1 MLKRQLTLLFFCS
14 IGSLFSLTVKAQSDT
29 LAFPSPFLKDPII
42 EMLDS
47 LEKERYFTCN
57 NTLTDSCMAVA
68 AEGRPTNVPYYD
80 DLIIEARLAK
90 LDAETPFDLIFNQSV
105 KNYIQLYGYKRR
117 GLMSRM
123 ISLANLYFPL
133 FEEKLAKYNLPMEFK
148 YLAIVESA
156 LNPNAVSKS
165 GAAGLWQFMYPT
177 GKMFGLDVTSYVD
190 LRRDPLHSTEA
201 ACQYFAYLYRMF
213 GDWQMVLAAYNC
225 GPGTLTKAIR
235 RSGGKKTYWEI
246 RPYLPQETQ
255 GYVPA
260 FIAVN
265 YVMNY
270 QLQHH
275 IYPLPI
281 KSEYYYSDTIL
292 VKQEVSFSQ
301 ISQVLEIPMED
312 LRFLNPAYRL
322 QVIPGTEKA
331 MSLRLPAEKVGSFLN
346 RESEIYTYKRPEP
359 LLVVDN
365 QEYTYTTVKKYHKVK
380 RGETLTKLANK
391 YSCTIAEIKKWNRL
405 KSNKV
410 NPGKLLVLYVKEK
423 VPVEKPNPAVITAVA
438 DSVASDSSSVVTSEG
453 DSLVPPLAE
462 KKLASN
468 GGGEMVPRV
477 NENKK
482 MILHTV
488 QRGDTLWKIANKYK
502 VSTVNEIMQ
511 LNGFKKNYKLV
522 PGTKIKVGYSG

>member
-1 MLKRQLTLLFFCS
+1 L
-14 IGSLFSLTVKAQSDT
+14 AQNDSA
-29 LAFPSPFLKDPII
+29 LYASPFLKDPIL

-57 NTLTDSCMAVA
+57 AALTDSCMAVA
-68 AEGRPTNVPYYD
+68 AEGRPTSIPYYD

-117 GLMSRM
+117 GLVSRM

-225 GPGTLTKAIR
+225 GPGTLTRAIR

-265 YVMNY
+265 YVMKY

-281 KSEYYYSDTIL
+281 KSEYFYSDTIL

-322 QVIPGTEKA
+322 QIIPGTEKA
-331 MSLRLPAEKVGSFLN
+331 MSLRLPADKIGSFLN
-346 RESEIYTYKRPEP
+346 RESEVYTYKRIEP
-359 LLVVDN
+359 VLSVDN
-365 QEYTYTTVKKYHKVK
+365 REFTYSTVKKYHKVRK
-380 RGETLTKLANK
+380 GESLTVLAKK
-391 YSCTIAEIKKWNRL
+391 YGCTIAEIKKWNRIR
-405 KSNKV
+405 SSKV

-423 VPVEKPNPAVITAVA
+423 VPVEKPIPPTTVA
-438 DSVASDSSSVVTSEG
+438 LVDSLGSDSTNTVAAEPAEG
-453 DSLVPPLAE
+453 DSLVPPLAPNNT
-462 KKLASN
+462 ASTAKSSAPRTN
-468 GGGEMVPRV
+468 ESRKMVF
-477 NENKK
+477 
-482 MILHTV
+482 HTV
-488 QRGDTLWKIANKYK
+488 QKGDTLWKIANKYK
-502 VSTVNEIMQ
+502 ISTVDEIMG
-511 LNGFKKNYKLV
+511 LNGLKKNYKLV
-522 PGTKIKVGYSG
+522 PGTKLKVGYSG